1 MQHIWSP
8 WRMKYIEEYSRDE
21 ECVFCKAF
29 HAEDSDENLILY
41 RGTNAF
47 VIMNRFPYTSGHV
60 MVLPNQHLAELPEI
74 SRQTQTEIMNL
85 ISRAVEVLNQVYD
98 PEGFN
103 IGLNLGAAAG
113 AGIPKHLHWHVVPR
127 WRGDTN
133 FISSIGG
140 TRVIPEALTVS
151 YRKIL
156 KAWGE
161 V

>member
-1 MQHIWSP
+1 
-8 WRMKYIEEYSRDE
+8 MKYIEEYSRDE

-29 HAEDSDENLILY
+29 HTEDSDENLILY
-41 RGTNAF
+41 RGSNAF

-60 MVLPNQHLAELPEI
+60 MVLPNQHIAELPEI

-156 KAWGE
+156 KAWG
-161 V
+161 

>member
-1 MQHIWSP
+1 
-8 WRMKYIEEYSRDE
+8 MKYIEEYPRDE

-29 HAEDSDENLILY
+29 RAEDSDENLILY
-41 RGTNAF
+41 RGKNAF

-60 MVLPNQHLAELPEI
+60 MVLPNQHMAELPEI

-85 ISRAVEVLNQVYD
+85 ISRAVKVLNQVYD